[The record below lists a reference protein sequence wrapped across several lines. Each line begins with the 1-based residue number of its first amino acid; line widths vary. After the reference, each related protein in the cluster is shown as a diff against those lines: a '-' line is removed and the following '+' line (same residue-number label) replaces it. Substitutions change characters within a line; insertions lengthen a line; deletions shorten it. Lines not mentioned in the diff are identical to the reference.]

1 MKTGFENF
9 SPKNCTVGQSGN
21 IDILGGGIFILRP
34 ILFGIVLRVADY
46 MVVLPNHKL
55 QNATNKKSKSLLV
68 KNL

>member
-9 SPKNCTVGQSGN
+9 SLKNCTVGQSRN

-46 MVVLPNHKL
+46 IVVPPNQKL
-55 QNATNKKSKSLLV
+55 QNAIDKKS
-68 KNL
+68 